1 MNKPALVVLSSLF
14 PSRARPLAG
23 VFIRERMF
31 RVGKELPITVVS
43 PQAWF
48 PGQTLI
54 RLARPGYRI
63 TGDIFEVQQGVE
75 IYRPRALCLPGIC
88 RQWDGYAMALAAL
101 PVVRRLKQE
110 GRCDIID
117 AHFAYPDGYAASLL
131 GKWLGLPYTITMRG
145 TEPKH
150 LRAPALRDR
159 ILAALRG
166 AARVFTVSNSL
177 REVGID
183 AGVPAS
189 QFTVVGNGVD
199 TDVFHPVPRD
209 EARAKFGIPLDAK
222 VLITVGAL
230 VERKGFHRV
239 IGLLPKLREQFPNL
253 IYLAVGGA
261 SPEGDWTA
269 RLKQQVTDLGL
280 AGCVKFLGPIPPAE
294 LKWPLSAS
302 DVFVLPSSNEG
313 WANVILEA
321 MACGVPVVASDVGG
335 NGEVVASEGLGSVYP
350 FGKDD
355 TLQSHLEAALARDW
369 KAGTLLDYAKSNAW
383 DLRVALLLS
392 AFLAVPNPR
401 DARLDSIAGSAG
413 LTTESRG

>member
-1 MNKPALVVLSSLF
+1 MSKPAIVVLSSLF
-14 PSRARPLAG
+14 PSSARPTAG

-31 RVGKELPITVVS
+31 RVGKELPLTVVS

-48 PGQTLI
+48 PGQSLI
-54 RLARPGYRI
+54 RLVRPGYRI
-63 TGDIFEVQQGVE
+63 AGDDFELQQGVE
-75 IYRPRALCLPGIC
+75 VYRPRALCLPGIG

-101 PVVRRLKQE
+101 PIVRRLKRE

-131 GKWLGLPYTITMRG
+131 GKWLKLPYTITMRG

-150 LRAPALRDR
+150 LRVPTIRER
-159 ILAALRG
+159 ILTALRG

-177 REVGID
+177 REVGI
-183 AGVPAS
+183 ATGVPAS

-199 TDVFHPVPRD
+199 TEVFHPVPRD
-209 EARAKFGIPLDAK
+209 EARAKFGIPPDAK

-239 IGLLPKLREQFPNL
+239 IALLPQLRKQFPNL
-253 IYLAVGGA
+253 VYLAVGGG

-269 RLKQQVTDLGL
+269 RLKQQVADLGL
-280 AGCVKFLGPIPPAE
+280 ADCVKFLGPIPPAE

-335 NGEVVASEGLGSVYP
+335 NGEVVANDTLGSVYP
-350 FGKDD
+350 FGDE
-355 TLQSHLEAALARDW
+355 LALNAHLEAALERDFSSN
-369 KAGTLLDYAKSNAW
+369 KLLAYAAMNAW
-383 DLRVALLLS
+383 GTRVRLLIATFDAL
-392 AFLAVPNPR
+392 
-401 DARLDSIAGSAG
+401 ARVGSAANADPATASR
-413 LTTESRG
+413 LTLSK

>member
-14 PSRARPLAG
+14 PSSARPTAG

-48 PGQTLI
+48 PGQVLI
-54 RLARPGYRI
+54 CFASPGYRLA
-63 TGDIFEVQQGVE
+63 GEKFEVQQGVE
-75 IYRPRALCLPGIC
+75 VYRPHALCLPGIG
-88 RQWDGYAMALAAL
+88 RQWDAYAMALGAL
-101 PVVRRLKQE
+101 PIVRQLKRE

-131 GKWLGLPYTITMRG
+131 GKWLGVPYTITMRG

-150 LRAPALRDR
+150 LRIPVFRHRIVTALS
-159 ILAALRG
+159 G

-177 REVGID
+177 REIGIA
-183 AGVPAS
+183 AGVAAS

-199 TDVFHPVPRD
+199 TDVFHPIPRD
-209 EARAKFGIPLDAK
+209 EARAKFGIPPDAK

-239 IGLLPKLREQFPNL
+239 IALLPRLRERFPNL
-253 IYLAVGGA
+253 IYLAVGGG

-269 RLKQQVTDLGL
+269 RLKRQVANLGV
-280 AGCVKFLGPIPPAE
+280 ADCVKFVGPIPPAE

-335 NGEVVASEGLGSVYP
+335 NGEVVASDELGALYP
-350 FGKDD
+350 FGEI
-355 TLQSHLEAALARDW
+355 EALFVNLYRALGSQWNRHV
-369 KAGTLLDYAKSNAW
+369 LLAHAAANTW
-383 DLRVALLLS
+383 DLRVRQLISLFTNVVGNPVAPATDAIASTRLS
-392 AFLAVPNPR
+392 LP
-401 DARLDSIAGSAG
+401 D
-413 LTTESRG
+413 

>member
-1 MNKPALVVLSSLF
+1 MNKPSLVVLSSLF
-14 PSRARPLAG
+14 PSRARPTAG

-43 PQAWF
+43 PQPWF
-48 PGQTLI
+48 PGQSLI
-54 RLARPGYRI
+54 RLVSPGYRLA
-63 TGDIFEVQQGVE
+63 GEAFEVQQGVE
-75 IYRPRALCLPGIC
+75 VHRPRALCLPGLG

-101 PVVRRLKQE
+101 AVLRRLKRE

-150 LRAPALRDR
+150 LRIPAIRHR
-159 ILAALRG
+159 IVAALRG

-177 REVGID
+177 REVGIA

-199 TDVFHPVPRD
+199 TEVFHPVPRD

-239 IGLLPKLREQFPNL
+239 SALLPELRERYPTL
-253 IYLAVGGA
+253 MYLAVGGG

-269 RLKQQVTDLGL
+269 RLKQQVADLGL
-280 AGCVKFLGPIPPAE
+280 TDCVKFLGPMPPAE
-294 LKWPLSAS
+294 LKWPLAAS

-335 NGEVVASEGLGSVYP
+335 NAEVVANASLGSVYP
-350 FGKDD
+350 FGDEMV
-355 TLQSHLEAALARDW
+355 LHSRLEAALAREWSRD
-369 KAGTLLDYAKSNAW
+369 TLLAYAAANAW
-383 DLRVALLLS
+383 DARVHQLLATFETLCRQGSRVNAGPAL
-392 AFLAVPNPR
+392 A
-401 DARLDSIAGSAG
+401 ARFTAP
-413 LTTESRG
+413 E

>member
-1 MNKPALVVLSSLF
+1 MNKPALLVLSSLF
-14 PSRARPLAG
+14 PSSARPTAG

-31 RVGKELPITVVS
+31 RVGGELPITVVS

-48 PGQTLI
+48 PGQSLI

-63 TGDIFEVQQGVE
+63 AGDALELQQGVE
-75 IYRPRALCLPGIC
+75 VYRPRALCLPGIG

-101 PVVRRLKQE
+101 PVVRKLKSE

-131 GKWLGLPYTITMRG
+131 GKWLELPYTITMRG

-150 LRAPALRDR
+150 LRVPALRER
-159 ILAALRG
+159 ILTALRG

-177 REVGID
+177 REVGIA

-199 TDVFHPVPRD
+199 TAVFHPVPRD

-239 IGLLPKLREQFPNL
+239 IALLPKLREQFPNL

-269 RLKQQVTDLGL
+269 RLKQQVADLGL
-280 AGCVKFLGPIPPAE
+280 ADCVKFLGPIPPAE

-335 NGEVVASEGLGSVYP
+335 NGEVVASDALGSVYP
-350 FGKDD
+350 FGDELA
-355 TLQSHLEAALARDW
+355 LQTRLGAALERGWSGDRLV
-369 KAGTLLDYAKSNAW
+369 TYAAANAW
-383 DLRVALLLS
+383 ESRVRQLVGTFEPL
-392 AFLAVPNPR
+392 
-401 DARLDSIAGSAG
+401 ARLGPRTEAGVVSASR
-413 LTTESRG
+413 LTVSK

>member
-1 MNKPALVVLSSLF
+1 MSNPALVVLSSLF
-14 PSRARPLAG
+14 PSSARPTAG

-43 PQAWF
+43 PQTWF
-48 PGQTLI
+48 PGQSLI
-54 RLARPGYRI
+54 RLVCPGYRI
-63 TGDIFEVQQGVE
+63 AGDGFELQQGVE
-75 IYRPRALCLPGIC
+75 VYRPRALCLPGIG
-88 RQWDGYAMALAAL
+88 RQWDGHAMALAAL

-110 GRCDIID
+110 GRCGIID

-150 LRAPALRDR
+150 LRVPALRDR
-159 ILAALRG
+159 ILTALRG

-177 REVGID
+177 REVGIA

-199 TDVFHPVPRD
+199 TEVFHPVPRD

-239 IGLLPKLREQFPNL
+239 IALLPKLREQFPNL

-280 AGCVKFLGPIPPAE
+280 ADCVKFLGPIPPPE

-335 NGEVVASEGLGSVYP
+335 NGEVVANDGVGSIYP
-350 FGKDD
+350 YGDEDALCQKVDQ
-355 TLQSHLEAALARDW
+355 TLARQWDSQV
-369 KAGTLLDYAKSNAW
+369 LLSYAAANTW
-383 DLRVALLLS
+383 DLRIRQLLGVFTTVAEDTRKTLGGRDVS
-392 AFLAVPNPR
+392 AKFSV
-401 DARLDSIAGSAG
+401 SK
-413 LTTESRG
+413 

>member
-14 PSRARPLAG
+14 PSRARRTAG

-43 PQAWF
+43 PQPWF
-48 PGQTLI
+48 PGQSLI
-54 RLARPGYRI
+54 RLASPGYRLA
-63 TGDIFEVQQGVE
+63 GEAFEIQQGVE
-75 IYRPRALCLPGIC
+75 VHRPRALCLPGLG

-101 PVVRRLKQE
+101 PIVRKLKRE

-150 LRAPALRDR
+150 LRIPAIRHR
-159 ILAALRG
+159 IVTALRG

-177 REVGID
+177 REVGIA

-199 TDVFHPVPRD
+199 TEVFHPVPRD
-209 EARAKFGIPLDAK
+209 EARAKFGIPPDAK

-239 IGLLPKLREQFPNL
+239 IALLPKLRERYPTL
-253 IYLAVGGA
+253 VYLAVGGG

-269 RLKQQVTDLGL
+269 RLKQQVADLGL
-280 AGCVKFLGPIPPAE
+280 TDSVRFLGPMAPMD

-321 MACGVPVVASDVGG
+321 MACGVPVIASDVGG
-335 NGEVVASEGLGSVYP
+335 NGEVVASEALGAVYP
-350 FGKDD
+350 FDNESA
-355 TLQSHLEAALARDW
+355 LQTRLEEALAREWDRD
-369 KAGTLLDYAKSNAW
+369 GLLSYAAANAW
-383 DLRVALLLS
+383 NSRVRQLVSTFETL
-392 AFLAVPNPR
+392 
-401 DARLDSIAGSAG
+401 ARLVPGTGGDPIAVSR
-413 LTTESRG
+413 LTVPK

>member
-14 PSRARPLAG
+14 PSRARPTAG

-48 PGQTLI
+48 PGQSLI
-54 RLARPGYRI
+54 RLASPGYRLA
-63 TGDIFEVQQGVE
+63 GEAFEVQQGVE
-75 IYRPRALCLPGIC
+75 VYRPRAACLPGFG
-88 RQWDGYAMALAAL
+88 RQWDGHAMALAAL
-101 PVVRRLKQE
+101 PIIRRLKAE

-131 GKWLGLPYTITMRG
+131 GKWLKLPYTITMRG

-150 LRAPALRDR
+150 LRIPAIRHR
-159 ILAALRG
+159 IIKALSG

-177 REVGID
+177 REVGIA
-183 AGVPAS
+183 AGIPAS

-199 TDVFHPVPRD
+199 TEVFHPVPRS
-209 EARAKFGIPLDAK
+209 EARAKFGIPQDAK

-239 IGLLPKLREQFPNL
+239 IALLPRLRERFPNL

-261 SPEGDWTA
+261 SPEGDSTA
-269 RLKQQVTDLGL
+269 RLKQQVADLGL
-280 AGCVKFLGPIPPAE
+280 TDCVKFLGPIPPAE

-302 DVFVLPSSNEG
+302 NVFVLPSSNEG

-321 MACGVPVVASDVGG
+321 MACGVPVIASDIGG
-335 NGEVVASEGLGSVYP
+335 NREVVADLGIGAVYP
-350 FGKDD
+350 FSEDGELLNAIQCALNSEWDKDVIVNY
-355 TLQSHLEAALARDW
+355 ALANTWESRVHQLMCGF
-369 KAGTLLDYAKSNAW
+369 KELS
-383 DLRVALLLS
+383 RVAN
-392 AFLAVPNPR
+392 FGGR
-401 DARLDSIAGSAG
+401 IQ
-413 LTTESRG
+413 

>member
-14 PSRARPLAG
+14 PSRARPMAG

-43 PQAWF
+43 PQPWF
-48 PGQTLI
+48 PGQSLI
-54 RLARPGYRI
+54 RLASPGYRLA
-63 TGDIFEVQQGVE
+63 GEAFEVQQGVE
-75 IYRPRALCLPGIC
+75 VYRPRAACPPGFG
-88 RQWDGYAMALAAL
+88 RQWDGHAMALAAL
-101 PVVRRLKQE
+101 PVLRRLKGE

-131 GKWLGLPYTITMRG
+131 GKWLELPYTITMRG

-150 LRAPALRDR
+150 LRIPAIRHR
-159 ILAALRG
+159 IIKALSG

-177 REVGID
+177 REVGIA
-183 AGVPAS
+183 AGIPAS

-199 TDVFHPVPRD
+199 TEVFHPVPRS
-209 EARAKFGIPLDAK
+209 EARAKFGIPQDAK

-239 IGLLPKLREQFPNL
+239 IALLPQLCERFPNL

-269 RLKQQVTDLGL
+269 RLKQQVADLGL
-280 AGCVKFLGPIPPAE
+280 TDCVKFLGPIPPSE

-335 NGEVVASEGLGSVYP
+335 NAEVVADDSLGAIYP
-350 FGKDD
+350 FGDD
-355 TLQSHLEAALARDW
+355 EVLFQRLEEGLARQW
-369 KAGTLLDYAKSNAW
+369 NSKMLLSYAAANTW
-383 DLRVALLLS
+383 DLRIRQLLGAFKTVADDMRNALC
-392 AFLAVPNPR
+392 
-401 DARLDSIAGSAG
+401 
-413 LTTESRG
+413 SRGEPTKFSVSK